1 MLEPVR
7 HEKEMI
13 RVHADDILGHVVVP
27 DDRGRADNECLAGT
41 PPNRVFFEMAPGGIT
56 GRDLAA
62 PAADRCQIRMKWPP

>member
-41 PPNRVFFEMAPGGIT
+41 PQTVSFS
-56 GRDLAA
+56 
-62 PAADRCQIRMKWPP
+62 KWRQAGLPVETLLHRPLTDAKSE